1 MRRNKWLA
9 SLLRLL
15 ITAVGAGLG
24 AAVATGLRPFMER
37 AYPHVFSGQDS
48 IIMLYII
55 LCILFGLIF
64 FAFSHNFMLRV
75 MRLSGIIERNWT
87 SMPTRQIFLSAM
99 GLITGLSIAAL
110 IHLLIQSAGSSL
122 LSISISAI
130 IYVVLGTMGMR
141 IGYQR
146 YTEKPARRS
155 APHLDALSI
164 ILDDSG
170 PEEESSQ
177 ISGIPAK
184 VLDTSV
190 LIDGRIL
197 DIAATGFLEGELVIA
212 EFVLDELRH
221 IADSADTLKRTRGR
235 RGLDIVKQLQAKLGS
250 RVVIHERSGRDQ
262 SEVDVQLLKLCQTLG
277 GVVVTNDYNLN
288 KVARISGVKALNIND
303 LANAL
308 KPMLATGEEITVEI
322 VREGKEAGQGV
333 AYLDDGTMIVIDQAR
348 QLVGQKAEIVV
359 STVLQT
365 SAGRMIFAGLKNGTN
380 GRDT

>member
-1 MRRNKWLA
+1 MRRNKWMA
-9 SLLRLL
+9 SMLRLL
-15 ITAVGAGLG
+15 ITLVGAGLG
-24 AAVATGLRPFMER
+24 AVIATGVRPFMER
-37 AYPHVFSGQDS
+37 AYPHVFSGQGS
-48 IIMLYII
+48 VIILYVI
-55 LCILFGLIF
+55 LCILLGLIF
-64 FAFSHNFMLRV
+64 FALSHGIMLRV
-75 MRLSGIIERNWT
+75 MRISGIIERNWT

-99 GLITGLSIAAL
+99 GLMIGLSVAAL
-110 IHLLIQSAGSSL
+110 LHLLIQSAGSSL
-122 LSISISAI
+122 LSISLSAI
-130 IYVVLGTMGMR
+130 IYVVLGSMGMR

-146 YTEKPARRS
+146 YSEKSARRS
-155 APHLDALSI
+155 ATQLDALNI
-164 ILDDSG
+164 ILDDS
-170 PEEESSQ
+170 ESEYDGAKP
-177 ISGIPAK
+177 SGIPAK

-235 RGLDIVKQLQAKLGS
+235 RGLDIVKQLQGKLGN
-250 RVVIHERSGRDQ
+250 RVVIRERSGRDTN
-262 SEVDVQLLKLCQTLG
+262 EVDVQLLKLCQALG

-308 KPMLATGEEITVEI
+308 KPMLASGEEITVEI

-333 AYLDDGTMIVIDQAR
+333 AYLDDGTMIVVDQAR
-348 QLVGQKAEIVV
+348 SLVGQKADIVV

-365 SAGRMIFAGLKNGTN
+365 SAGRMIFAGLKNGK
-380 GRDT
+380 DD

>member
-1 MRRNKWLA
+1 MRRNKWMA
-9 SLLRLL
+9 SMLRLL
-15 ITAVGAGLG
+15 ITLVGAGLG
-24 AAVATGLRPFMER
+24 AVIAAGVRPFMER

-48 IIMLYII
+48 VILLYVI

-64 FAFSHNFMLRV
+64 FAFSHAMMLRM
-75 MRLSGIIERNWT
+75 MRISGIIERNWT

-99 GLITGLSIAAL
+99 GLIIGLSIAAL
-110 IHLLIQSAGSSL
+110 LHLLIQSAGSSL

-146 YTEKPARRS
+146 YSDKPVRRG
-155 APHLDALSI
+155 ATQLDALNI
-164 ILDDSG
+164 ILDDSR
-170 PEEESSQ
+170 PEDDAEKP
-177 ISGIPAK
+177 SGIPAK

-235 RGLDIVKQLQAKLGS
+235 RGLDIVKQLQSKLGD
-250 RVVIHERSGRDQ
+250 RVVIRERSGRDT
-262 SEVDVQLLKLCQTLG
+262 SEVDVQLLKLCQALG
-277 GVVVTNDYNLN
+277 GIVVTNDYNLN

-308 KPMLATGEEITVEI
+308 KPMLASGEEITVDI

-333 AYLDDGTMIVIDQAR
+333 AYLDDGTMIVVDQAR
-348 QLVGQKAEIVV
+348 QLVGQKADIVV

-365 SAGRMIFAGLKNGTN
+365 SAGRMIFAGLKNGK
-380 GRDT
+380 DD